1 MILKTKSNLTL
12 RSQHESEQRCPHVH
26 ISWQTPAALTPR
38 LPHRRIQHFKVMA
51 SAGQAHPQPSAQRSC
66 PGKRVSRATA
76 PHASFG
82 ASTPA
87 SAPPVTALPRQA
99 HPPLVN
105 TGAADGR
112 AEMAGARGGGARAG
126 ARGTAQFRL
135 PHPAPPRLHPAPV
148 LDPTPRPDPPPPPR
162 PRRPATGPRAGVLR
176 QARSAGGGRHRRL
189 PPHTPPRPRAGRISP
204 RASSQRPAPPPS
216 APPAQNG
223 TADGRA
229 AAGARR
235 GGAPQPPLAPLPPV
249 PRGPH
254 PAPGLNHTPRPP
266 SPPPRG
272 PAGQQRDRRRARS
285 GGAERRRGP

>member
-1 MILKTKSNLTL
+1 MILETKSNLTS
-12 RSQHESEQRCPHVH
+12 RSQHESEPRCPHVH

-82 ASTPA
+82 SSTPA
-87 SAPPVTALPRQA
+87 SAHPVTALPRQA

-135 PHPAPPRLHPAPV
+135 PPPAPRRLHPAPV

-162 PRRPATGPRAGVLR
+162 PRRPATGPRAAVLR
-176 QARSAGGGRHRRL
+176 QARAAGGGRHRRL

-204 RASSQRPAPPPS
+204 RASSQRPAPPP
-216 APPAQNG
+216 
-223 TADGRA
+223 
-229 AAGARR
+229 
-235 GGAPQPPLAPLPPV
+235 LC
-249 PRGPH
+249 
-254 PAPGLNHTPRPP
+254 
-266 SPPPRG
+266 
-272 PAGQQRDRRRARS
+272 PAGPKRDR
-285 GGAERRRGP
+285 